1 MPEILGVLSIL
12 IGCIGEAYYLR
23 SIFRGHTKPHMY
35 TWLIWSIL
43 CTIGSL
49 AQFTEDQGPGV
60 WALAVTSIFS
70 WLNTGLCFKYG
81 EKEITKSD
89 KIALA
94 FSLLAIV
101 PWALTD
107 DPLWS
112 VIMISLIDVVGFYP
126 TIRKT
131 WKKPYEENLLA
142 YYFANAKLLLSVIA
156 LERFSI
162 VTALYPIVI
171 VVTNCAF
178 LVMAHWK
185 RQGNH
190 RNF

>member
-1 MPEILGVLSIL
+1 MSLILGVLSIL
-12 IGCIGEAYYLR
+12 VGVVGQAYYLR
-23 SIFRGHTKPHMY
+23 SIFRGHTKPHLY

-43 CTIGSL
+43 CTIGFC
-49 AQFTEDQGPGV
+49 AQLTEDQGPGV
-60 WALAVTSIFS
+60 WALGITSLFS
-70 WLNTGLCFKYG
+70 WLNAGLALKFG

-101 PWALTD
+101 PWALTN

-131 WKKPYEENLLA
+131 WKKPHEENLQA
-142 YYFANAKLLLSVIA
+142 YYFANLKLLLATFA
-156 LERFSI
+156 LEKI
-162 VTALYPIVI
+162 TVVTALYPVTIIVA
-171 VVTNCAF
+171 NFGF
-178 LVMAHWK
+178 LAMAHWK
-185 RQGNH
+185 RH
-190 RNF
+190 RTKRAA